1 MAGYIFLPVPTEEML
16 EEARYWTQGQQDKGK
31 IPYEV
36 LHNSSPEG
44 LGKALSRFTSG
55 GCLKGVPA
63 DSKVY
68 ILLHGAGEP
77 DSRFVGAQRP
87 DGEYKKYTPKEMAAL
102 LTKEGLT
109 KQIQAVNVYACGSG
123 MAGDVML
130 PWAERL
136 KSEMNLLGFRDVR
149 VGGYTADVKTS
160 YVHRYIQA
168 LTGAV
173 FSNTTHKGAY
183 DEDVGGE
190 IRASATKVIF

>member
-1 MAGYIFLPVPTEEML
+1 MPGYIFLPVPTEQML
-16 EEARYWTQGQQDKGK
+16 EEARYWTQGQEDKGK
-31 IPYEV
+31 VPYEV
-36 LHNSSPEG
+36 LHNSHSEG
-44 LGKALSRFTSG
+44 LGKAVSRFTSG

-63 DSKVY
+63 DSKLY

-77 DSRFVGAQRP
+77 DSRFIGAKRAN
-87 DGEYKKYTPKEMAAL
+87 GEDKKYTPKEMAAL

-123 MAGDVML
+123 MAGTEMP

-136 KSEMNLLGFRDVR
+136 KLEMNLLGFRDIR

-160 YVHRYIQA
+160 YIYRYIAA

-173 FSNTTHKGAY
+173 FSDSTHKGAY
-183 DEDVGGE
+183 DEKIGGE